1 MNFFEAQERARKSS
15 RALVWWFILSVI
27 GVILVMYLLVT
38 VFSPF
43 IQSNPQGVYQTTD
56 TAPLV
61 WWDPEMFAWVSAIV
75 GGVIMTGSWV
85 KLAQLSGGGKVVA
98 QSLGGRVVEPTTT
111 DLPERRLLNVVDRK
125 SVV

>member
-43 IQSNPQGVYQTTD
+43 IQSNPQDIYQTY
-56 TAPLV
+56 
-61 WWDPEMFAWVSAIV
+61 
-75 GGVIMTGSWV
+75 GGI
-85 KLAQLSGGGKVVA
+85 
-98 QSLGGRVVEPTTT
+98 
-111 DLPERRLLNVVDRK
+111 RRCSRG
-125 SVV
+125 